1 MPQSGIPQCL
11 LISSLYARYDYQAYH
26 IRDRYDYQCFEA
38 DGIEVQKYLLKL
50 SPFVNRQ
57 KVSTKIPP

>member
-1 MPQSGIPQCL
+1 MPFFIV
-11 LISSLYARYDYQAYH
+11 YRH
-26 IRDRYDYQCFEA
+26 IYNTIYVPKLRRRDRYDYQCFEA